1 MASSSD
7 TANAVRGFVP
17 PQNDD
22 ERRLM
27 RRVEELCR
35 VAVSRGIPRY
45 TGFLSDREQSLAQ
58 AACNKAGCNCIRFWG
73 GFDAAERRV
82 LCIEPPDAW
91 RKNRWPTCNAP
102 LTGISCRPT
111 GIISVRFW
119 ALALSAAA
127 WGTCWQTPSVRT
139 HFTR

>member
-58 AACNKAGCNCIRFWG
+58 AACNKAGCSCIRFWG

-91 RKNRWPTCNAP
+91 QEEP
-102 LTGISCRPT
+102 LAYLQCTAYGCRPT

-127 WGTCWQTPSVRT
+127 WGTCWQTPSGRT

>member
-27 RRVEELCR
+27 RRVEELCC

-58 AACNKAGCNCIRFWG
+58 AACNKAGCSCIRWQILQK
-73 GFDAAERRV
+73 RRSLKTV
-82 LCIEPPDAW
+82 LPMS
-91 RKNRWPTCNAP
+91 
-102 LTGISCRPT
+102 ISR
-111 GIISVRFW
+111 
-119 ALALSAAA
+119 
-127 WGTCWQTPSVRT
+127 
-139 HFTR
+139 

>member
-35 VAVSRGIPRY
+35 VAVSRGIPALY
-45 TGFLSDREQSLAQ
+45 GISLGPGAEPG
-58 AACNKAGCNCIRFWG
+58 AGCLQQG
-73 GFDAAERRV
+73 RV
-82 LCIEPPDAW
+82 QLH
-91 RKNRWPTCNAP
+91 P
-102 LTGISCRPT
+102 LLGR
-111 GIISVRFW
+111 
-119 ALALSAAA
+119 L
-127 WGTCWQTPSVRT
+127 
-139 HFTR
+139 

>member
-58 AACNKAGCNCIRFWG
+58 AACNKAGCSCIRFWG

-82 LCIEPPDAW
+82 LVLSRPTPG

-127 WGTCWQTPSVRT
+127 WGTCWQTPSGRT

>member
-1 MASSSD
+1 MSMLDSLRSK
-7 TANAVRGFVP
+7 
-17 PQNDD
+17 
-22 ERRLM
+22 L
-27 RRVEELCR
+27 
-35 VAVSRGIPRY
+35 GI
-45 TGFLSDREQSLAQ
+45 D
-58 AACNKAGCNCIRFWG
+58 
-73 GFDAAERRV
+73 
-82 LCIEPPDAW
+82 PDADSYVDDTEENVFPGGQGAAAAQEYNQQQEIKQHSNKVVNINATSRPTPG